1 MRIKK
6 LRKVLRVL
14 SLSAYQN
21 FELQNITNPL
31 KTIGILT
38 SGGDSPGMNAA
49 IRAVVRT
56 ASAVGF
62 KVIAFRHGY
71 KGLIAGDSKPLGS
84 SDVSNIIQRGG
95 TILKSARCEEFRTP
109 EGREKAAQVLEDK
122 GIEALIVI
130 GGDGTFQGASLIGKE
145 HDISVVGIPATI
157 DNDLVGSDE
166 TIGYDTALNTAMDAI
181 DNIRDTAD
189 AHDRLFLVEVMG
201 RDAGFIALET
211 GIAGG
216 AELILLPES
225 LTNIKEV
232 KNSLNDVLYDKRRS
246 SLVVVAE
253 GDETGGALKLSE
265 KLRADFSKYEMRV
278 CILGHVQR
286 GGRPSAR
293 DRVLASRLG
302 EAAIRALKDGH
313 SQVMVG
319 IVNNSM
325 KITPLKMTF
334 GKKKDINFELVEL
347 AKTLR

>member
-1 MRIKK
+1 
-6 LRKVLRVL
+6 
-14 SLSAYQN
+14 
-21 FELQNITNPL
+21 L
-31 KTIGILT
+31 KTIGVLT

-49 IRAVVRT
+49 LRAVVRT
-56 ASAVGF
+56 AHGEGF
-62 KVIAFRHGY
+62 DVVAFRHGF
-71 KGLIAGDSKPLGS
+71 KGLISGDFKKLGP

-95 TILKSARCEEFRTP
+95 TVLKSARCEEFRTV
-109 EGREKAAQVLEDK
+109 EGRAKAADVLKKEE
-122 GIEALIVI
+122 IEALVII
-130 GGDGTFQGASLIGKE
+130 GGDGSFQGGTLLSKE
-145 HDISVVGIPATI
+145 HDIVVIGVPATI

-181 DNIRDTAD
+181 DKIRDTAD

-211 GIAGG
+211 GISGG

-225 LTNIKEV
+225 LTDIKEV
-232 KNSLNDVLYDKRRS
+232 RSNLNDILKEQRRS

-265 KLRADFSKYEMRV
+265 KLRDDFSKYEMRV

-286 GGRPSAR
+286 GGAPTAR

-302 EAAIRALKDGH
+302 SAAVRAIKEGH
-313 SQVMVG
+313 TQVMVG
-319 IVNNSM
+319 IVSNNI

-334 GKKKDINFELVEL
+334 GKKKDINFELLDL
-347 AKTLR
+347 AKRLR